1 MDTRKVLSFALLMIL
16 LTGVLLAA
24 DFWEKKPYAKWSK
37 KDVEKMFNDSP
48 WGKTHNIAI
57 NPGNSA
63 TANISIN
70 TPGDLNTAVARDPR
84 TLGGRNLE
92 REQINS
98 FHIRFL
104 SAKPMRMAVARS
116 IMLNN
121 KGVNTASLDAFV
133 EKGDPD
139 NIMIVM
145 QVTAKPASSPS
156 LPEYRSAL
164 MNLRTPDLTSNASLA
179 TKTGK
184 KVFLVHY
191 EPPGKDGL
199 GAKLF
204 FPRNMPDGTPFVT
217 AEDEEVR
224 FQMEITTRTIQF
236 GTGEEGNTPSAP
248 ERTDRIYRQFKLKDM
263 MLKGKLEI

>member
-1 MDTRKVLSFALLMIL
+1 MIL
-16 LTGVLLAA
+16 LTGLVLAA
-24 DFWEKKPYAKWSK
+24 DFWEKKPYSKWSK

-57 NPGNSA
+57 LPNESA
-63 TANISIN
+63 TGNISVT
-70 TPGDLNTAVARDPR
+70 TPGDLNTTTARNQR
-84 TLGGRNLE
+84 TLGSRNLE
-92 REQINS
+92 REQINY

-104 SAKPMRMAVARS
+104 SAKPMRMAVART

-121 KGVNTASLDAFV
+121 KGKVNQASLDAFV

-145 QVTAKPASSPS
+145 QVSAKPASSPS

-164 MNLRTPDLTSNASLA
+164 MNLRTPDLVNNASLA
-179 TKTGK
+179 TKSGK
-184 KVFLVHY
+184 KVFLAHY
-191 EPPGKDGL
+191 EPPGRDGL

-204 FPRNMPDGTPFVT
+204 FPRNMPDGTPFAT
-217 AEDEEVR
+217 LEDEEIR
-224 FQMEITTRTIQF
+224 FEMEIKTRTIQF
-236 GTGEEGNTPSAP
+236 GRGEEGNVPSNE
-248 ERTDRIYRQFKLKDM
+248 ERVDRIYRQFKLKDM